1 MLTCLHA
8 YTLPGLFFTYAEN
21 SKGRYKSQKEEMNP
35 MKMRRFKTL
44 GKLSNTFYLSI
55 FIILVFSIG
64 FTAIVYADTAK
75 KIDAGADEVLD
86 RFYKQVKD
94 AKEFV
99 RKAKALLI
107 MPNVVKAGL
116 IVGGEYGRGA
126 LRINA
131 KTVDYYNVVSGSF
144 GAQIG
149 AEAKDWVIAF
159 MTDAA
164 LKKFRE
170 SKGWEAGVDG
180 NVALIT
186 VGGGD
191 SASTRKAKGDIIGF
205 VFDVKGLMADVSFKG
220 AKFTKL
226 DMSK

>member
-1 MLTCLHA
+1 MKTRRSKRA
-8 YTLPGLFFTYAEN
+8 GRLF
-21 SKGRYKSQKEEMNP
+21 
-35 MKMRRFKTL
+35 
-44 GKLSNTFYLSI
+44 NTIYLSV
-55 FIILVFSIG
+55 FMILAFSIG
-64 FTAIVYADTAK
+64 HTATDDADTAR
-75 KIDAGADEVLD
+75 KIDAGADQVLE

-99 RKAKALLI
+99 QKAKALLI
-107 MPNVVKAGL
+107 MPKVVKAGL
-116 IVGGEYGRGA
+116 LVGGEYGRGA
-126 LRINA
+126 LRING

-191 SASTRKAKGDIIGF
+191 SGSTRNAKGDIIGF

-226 DMSK
+226 DLSK

>member
-1 MLTCLHA
+1 
-8 YTLPGLFFTYAEN
+8 
-21 SKGRYKSQKEEMNP
+21 
-35 MKMRRFKTL
+35 MKMQRFLST
-44 GKLSNTFYLSI
+44 GKLANALFLTV
-55 FIILVFSIG
+55 FIIFVSSVGL
-64 FTAIVYADTAK
+64 TEMVYADAANDKAK
-75 KIDAGADEVLD
+75 KIDASADEALD

-94 AKEFV
+94 AKAFV
-99 RKAKALLI
+99 RKSKALLI

-116 IVGGEYGRGA
+116 IVGGEYGRGS
-126 LRINA
+126 LRING
-131 KTVDYYNVVSGSF
+131 KTVDYYNVISGSF

-149 AEAKDWVIAF
+149 AQAKDWVIMF

-180 NVALIT
+180 NVAVIT
-186 VGGGD
+186 TGGGD
-191 SASTRKAKGDIIGF
+191 SGTTRNADGEIIGF
-205 VFDVKGLMADVSFKG
+205 VFDVKGLFADVSFKG

>member
-1 MLTCLHA
+1 
-8 YTLPGLFFTYAEN
+8 
-21 SKGRYKSQKEEMNP
+21 
-35 MKMRRFKTL
+35 MKMQRFKSNR
-44 GKLSNTFYLSI
+44 KLINAFFLTV
-55 FIILVFSIG
+55 FIIFVSSIG
-64 FTAIVYADTAK
+64 LTDMVYADTANDKAK
-75 KIDAGADEVLD
+75 KIDASADETMD

-94 AKEFV
+94 AKEVV

-107 MPNVVKAGL
+107 MPSVVKAGL
-116 IVGGEYGRGA
+116 LVGGEYGRGA
-126 LRINA
+126 LRING

-164 LKKFRE
+164 LKKFRG

-180 NVALIT
+180 NIALIT
-186 VGGGD
+186 TGGGD
-191 SASTRKAKGDIIGF
+191 SGTTRNKDGDIIGY
-205 VFDVKGLMADVSFKG
+205 VFDVKGLFADVSFKG

>member
-1 MLTCLHA
+1 
-8 YTLPGLFFTYAEN
+8 
-21 SKGRYKSQKEEMNP
+21 
-35 MKMRRFKTL
+35 MKTKRLKTAA
-44 GKLSNTFYLSI
+44 KLSYTSFLSF
-55 FIILVFSIG
+55 FIILVLSIG
-64 FTAIVYADTAK
+64 LTAMVYADTAK
-75 KIDAGADEVLD
+75 KIDASADEALD

-116 IVGGEYGRGA
+116 LIGGEYGRGA
-126 LRINA
+126 LRING

-149 AEAKDWVIAF
+149 AEAKDWVIMF

-220 AKFTKL
+220 AKFTKI

>member
-1 MLTCLHA
+1 MKT
-8 YTLPGLFFTYAEN
+8 
-21 SKGRYKSQKEEMNP
+21 KGFKNP
-35 MKMRRFKTL
+35 AKFA
-44 GKLSNTFYLSI
+44 SAFYLSV
-55 FIILVFSIG
+55 FTMLVFSFG
-64 FTAIVYADTAK
+64 LAAMVYADTAK
-75 KIDAGADEVLD
+75 DIDAGADEVMV

-99 RKAKALLI
+99 KKSKALLI

-116 IVGGEYGRGA
+116 LIGGEYGRGA
-126 LRINA
+126 LRIDG
-131 KTVDYYNVVSGSF
+131 KTVAYYNVVSGSF

-164 LKKFRE
+164 LAKFRE

-191 SASTRKAKGDIIGF
+191 SGTSRNAKGDIIGF
-205 VFDVKGLMADVSFKG
+205 VFDVKGLFADVSFKG

-226 DMSK
+226 NLSK

>member
-1 MLTCLHA
+1 
-8 YTLPGLFFTYAEN
+8 
-21 SKGRYKSQKEEMNP
+21 
-35 MKMRRFKTL
+35 MKMQRFLSTA
-44 GKLSNTFYLSI
+44 KLAKALYLTV
-55 FIILVFSIG
+55 FIIFVSSAGL
-64 FTAIVYADTAK
+64 TEMVYADAANDKAK
-75 KIDAGADEVLD
+75 KIDASADEALD

-94 AKEFV
+94 AKAFV
-99 RKAKALLI
+99 RKSKALLI

-116 IVGGEYGRGA
+116 IVGGEYGRDP
-126 LRINA
+126 LRING
-131 KTVDYYNVVSGSF
+131 KTVDYYNVISGSF

-149 AEAKDWVIAF
+149 AEAKDWVIMF

-180 NVALIT
+180 NVAVIT
-186 VGGGD
+186 TGGGD
-191 SASTRKAKGDIIGF
+191 SGTTRNADGEIIGF
-205 VFDVKGLMADVSFKG
+205 VFDVKGLFADVSFKG

>member
-1 MLTCLHA
+1 
-8 YTLPGLFFTYAEN
+8 
-21 SKGRYKSQKEEMNP
+21 
-35 MKMRRFKTL
+35 MKMQRFLST
-44 GKLSNTFYLSI
+44 GKLANALYLTV
-55 FIILVFSIG
+55 IIIIVSSVGL
-64 FTAIVYADTAK
+64 TEMVYADTANDKAK
-75 KIDAGADEVLD
+75 KIDASADETMD

-94 AKEFV
+94 AKEVV

-107 MPNVVKAGL
+107 MPSVVKAGL
-116 IVGGEYGRGA
+116 LVGGEYGRGP
-126 LRINA
+126 LRING

-164 LKKFRE
+164 LNKFRG

-180 NVALIT
+180 NIALIT
-186 VGGGD
+186 TGGGD
-191 SASTRKAKGDIIGF
+191 SGTTRNKEGDIIGY
-205 VFDVKGLMADVSFKG
+205 VFDVKGLFADVSFKG

>member
-1 MLTCLHA
+1 M
-8 YTLPGLFFTYAEN
+8 
-21 SKGRYKSQKEEMNP
+21 KP
-35 MKMRRFKTL
+35 MKTKRFKNPARFC
-44 GKLSNTFYLSI
+44 SAFYLCV
-55 FIILVFSIG
+55 FTMLVFSFG
-64 FTAIVYADTAK
+64 LTAMVYADTAK
-75 KIDAGADEVLD
+75 EIDAGADEVMD

-99 RKAKALLI
+99 KKAKALLI
-107 MPNVVKAGL
+107 MPNVVKVGL
-116 IVGGEYGRGA
+116 LVGGEYGRGA
-126 LRINA
+126 LRIDG

-159 MTDAA
+159 MTDEA
-164 LKKFRE
+164 LRKFRE

-191 SASTRKAKGDIIGF
+191 SGTTRSAKGDIIGF
-205 VFDVKGLMADVSFKG
+205 VFDVKGLFADVSFKG

>member
-1 MLTCLHA
+1 MPARPSERWQPEAPTPA
-8 YTLPGLFFTYAEN
+8 RNVQPQ
-21 SKGRYKSQKEEMNP
+21 R
-35 MKMRRFKTL
+35 
-44 GKLSNTFYLSI
+44 SNRSSI
-55 FIILVFSIG
+55 SIV
-64 FTAIVYADTAK
+64 IQ
-75 KIDAGADEVLD
+75 
-86 RFYKQVKD
+86 RSSPH
-94 AKEFV
+94 
-99 RKAKALLI
+99 LLC
-107 MPNVVKAGL
+107 
-116 IVGGEYGRGA
+116 
-126 LRINA
+126 
-131 KTVDYYNVVSGSF
+131 F

-159 MTDAA
+159 MTDEA

-186 VGGGD
+186 VGGGG
-191 SASTRKAKGDIIGF
+191 SGTTRNAEGDIIGF

>member
-1 MLTCLHA
+1 
-8 YTLPGLFFTYAEN
+8 
-21 SKGRYKSQKEEMNP
+21 
-35 MKMRRFKTL
+35 MKTKRFKTT
-44 GKLSNTFYLSI
+44 GKLSDTFFLSV
-55 FIILVFSIG
+55 FIILVFSMG
-64 FTAIVYADTAK
+64 LTANVYAADTANADTAK
-75 KIDAGADEVLD
+75 KIDASADEVMD

-94 AKEFV
+94 AKQFAQ
-99 RKAKALLI
+99 KAKALLI
-107 MPNVVKAGL
+107 MPTVVKAGL
-116 IVGGEYGRGA
+116 LVGGEYGRGV
-126 LRINA
+126 LRING

-180 NVALIT
+180 NVALVT

-191 SASTRKAKGDIIGF
+191 SGSTRNAKGDIVGF

>member
-1 MLTCLHA
+1 
-8 YTLPGLFFTYAEN
+8 
-21 SKGRYKSQKEEMNP
+21 
-35 MKMRRFKTL
+35 MRT
-44 GKLSNTFYLSI
+44 KLSNAPGKFSKVFYLSL
-55 FIILVFSIG
+55 FSMLVFSMAL
-64 FTAIVYADTAK
+64 TASSHAAAAK
-75 KIDAGADEVLD
+75 EIDASADEVMD
-86 RFYKQVKD
+86 RFYEQVKD

-99 RKAKALLI
+99 QKAKALLI

-116 IVGGEYGRGA
+116 LFGGEYGRGA
-126 LRINA
+126 LRING

-159 MTDAA
+159 MTDEA

-186 VGGGD
+186 VGGGN
-191 SASTRKAKGDIIGF
+191 SGSTRNAKGDIIGF